1 MKMLITWH
9 WSPDKSKEVSE
20 RFSKWEPSGKYKTLY
35 PISTIIGSN
44 KGFGV
49 VDVED
54 IAELHK
60 DLAQWTDLITYKCSP
75 CMDSREI
82 VPLIK

>member
-1 MKMLITWH
+1 MLITWH
-9 WSPDKSKEVSE
+9 WSPDKSKEVSD
-20 RFSKWEPSGKYKTLY
+20 RFSKWEQRGKYKFLY

-44 KGFGV
+44 KAFGV

-54 IAELHK
+54 IAELNK
-60 DLAQWTDLITYKCSP
+60 DLAQWTDLTTFKCSP

-82 VPLIK
+82 VPLIE